1 MARYYA
7 FYKPYGVLTTFTDP
21 QSRSTLK
28 EYIQIQGIYAAGRLD
43 MDSEG
48 LLLLTDDGPLI
59 NCLTDPKYNHQKT
72 YLVQVEGMITCE
84 AVEKLVT
91 GVVIKGEKTR
101 PCIVEIISPP
111 ELPPRG
117 RPITPHA
124 PTSWIKMILSE
135 GKNRQIRH
143 MTAAVGFPTL
153 RLVREAVGPIHL
165 GDLHPGGVRELTSGE
180 VRQLKKIKLRSSHA

>member
-165 GDLHPGGVRELTSGE
+165 GDLHPGEVRELTSGE

>member
-1 MARYYA
+1 VARYYA

-21 QSRSTLK
+21 QNRSTLQDF
-28 EYIQIQGIYAAGRLD
+28 IQIRGIYAAGRLD

-59 NCLTDPKYNHQKT
+59 NYLTDPKYNHQKT
-72 YLVQVEGMITCE
+72 YLVQIEGIITFDT
-84 AVEKLVT
+84 VEKLET
-91 GVVIKGEKTR
+91 GILIKNELTR

-117 RPITPHA
+117 KPITPHA
-124 PTSWIKMILSE
+124 PTSWIMMILSE

-153 RLVREAVGPIHL
+153 RLVREAIGSIHL
-165 GDLHPGGVRELTSGE
+165 GDLRPGELRELTSIE
-180 VRQLKKIKLRSSHA
+180 VRQLKKIELRSSRA